1 MPPRPKQ
8 RNTHSRSSRD
18 PDFLVTPMPE
28 LPEVEAVA
36 RTLRPLVQGERICC
50 LHVFHPIA
58 VKPQSAHRL
67 AALATDRLVERVE
80 RKGKYLLLMLDRGLL
95 TLHFKLDGQLVWFA
109 DENELFRRANANEK
123 AVHVDVAFEL
133 TKGVLGFADRRHFGR
148 VCAWNAPEESPGLAS
163 LGVDALSKD
172 STVATFSSLLAAC
185 ATVERF
191 LTRSNPRRGA
201 GKHLLLRIA
210 VARAAR
216 SATAREI
223 VEAAGSDAAPQ
234 SNCVGSCA
242 CLRMLPTPGAGLSRF
257 AMVVSRTG
265 EDSARLWPP
274 RRTLPPMRSR
284 NSAYRAGRPVH
295 VLVPALPEI
304 IDTRNIRTK
313 VCL

>member
-1 MPPRPKQ
+1 
-8 RNTHSRSSRD
+8 
-18 PDFLVTPMPE
+18 MPE

-172 STVATFSSLLAAC
+172 FTVAMFSTLLAAS
-185 ATVERF
+185 VRPLKDF
-191 LTRSNPRRGA
+191 LLDQTRVAGLGNIYSCESLWHARLDPRRRA
-201 GKHLLLRIA
+201 KSLKPQEATRLHKAIVSVL
-210 VARAAR
+210 ARALECCLHPAPDFRDSQWWFQGLEKILRVYGRQDEPCRRCGAAIQRIEQGGR
-216 SATAREI
+216 STYWCQRC
-223 VEAAGSDAAPQ
+223 Q
-234 SNCVGSCA
+234 
-242 CLRMLPTPGAGLSRF
+242 
-257 AMVVSRTG
+257 
-265 EDSARLWPP
+265 
-274 RRTLPPMRSR
+274 
-284 NSAYRAGRPVH
+284 
-295 VLVPALPEI
+295 
-304 IDTRNIRTK
+304 K
-313 VCL
+313 